1 MRTLIEKLPIKG
13 WRLLAFLLMLFSVL
27 LSFNEYEVVKEISFL
42 GKSSF
47 WGKSFGTKKE
57 VASIA
62 PGFIST
68 LFSCA
73 LFAVFM
79 LRRAFNM
86 SDTNKADY
94 LILVV
99 DILFVSSFM
108 TTLVEGKEIPLLG
121 VSPQSFLIGAFLF
134 SLLGLR
140 SLSGWALIIVLLF
153 SMGTLSRVNSCMG
166 IWGAFYVLCGFLSLS
181 IQIVK
186 LKYCL
191 IGVSLNL
198 LKDDFRGVIDRGT
211 EDIKVAKD
219 AAISVV
225 NSTKESAQNIVSI
238 TGM

>member
-1 MRTLIEKLPIKG
+1 MRTLFEKMPIKG

-27 LSFNEYEVVKEISFL
+27 LSFNEYEVVKEISF
-42 GKSSF
+42 F
-47 WGKSFGTKKE
+47 GKSFGTEKE
-57 VASIA
+57 VVSIA

-166 IWGAFYVLCGFLSLS
+166 VWGAFYVLCGFLSLS

>member
-1 MRTLIEKLPIKG
+1 MRTLFEKLPIKG

-27 LSFNEYEVVKEISFL
+27 LSFNEYEVIKDI
-42 GKSSF
+42 SF

-166 IWGAFYVLCGFLSLS
+166 AWGAFYVLCGFLSLS

-198 LKDDFRGVIDRGT
+198 LKDDFRGG
-211 EDIKVAKD
+211 
-219 AAISVV
+219 
-225 NSTKESAQNIVSI
+225 N
-238 TGM
+238 

>member
-1 MRTLIEKLPIKG
+1 MRTLFEKLPIKG

-27 LSFNEYEVVKEISFL
+27 LSFNEYEVVKEISF
-42 GKSSF
+42 F
-47 WGKSFGTKKE
+47 GKSFGTEKD

-121 VSPQSFLIGAFLF
+121 VSPQAFLIGAFLF

-153 SMGTLSRVNSCMG
+153 SMGTISRVNSCMG
-166 IWGAFYVLCGFLSLS
+166 VWGAFYVLCGFLSLS

-198 LKDDFRGVIDRGT
+198 LKDDFRGVIDRGS

-219 AAISVV
+219 AAINVV

>member
-1 MRTLIEKLPIKG
+1 MRTLFEKLSIKG
-13 WRLLAFLLMLFSVL
+13 WRLIAFLLMLFSVL
-27 LSFNEYEVVKEISFL
+27 LSFNEYEVVKDIV
-42 GKSSF
+42 F
-47 WGKSFGTKKE
+47 WGKSFGSKKE
-57 VASIA
+57 SASIA

-79 LRRAFNM
+79 LRRAFNI
-86 SDTNKADY
+86 SDTKKADY

-108 TTLVEGKEIPLLG
+108 TTLVESKEIPVLR
-121 VSPQSFLIGAFLF
+121 VSPQSFLLGAFLF

-140 SLSGWALIIVLLF
+140 SLAGWALIIVLLF

-166 IWGAFYVLCGFLSLS
+166 VWGAFYVLCGFLSFS

-186 LKYCL
+186 LRYCL

-198 LKDDFRGVIDRGT
+198 LMDDFRGVISRGT
-211 EDIKVAKD
+211 EDIKAAKD
-219 AAISVV
+219 AAINVA
-225 NSTKESAQNIVSI
+225 NSTKESVQNIVSI
-238 TGM
+238 TGMKG